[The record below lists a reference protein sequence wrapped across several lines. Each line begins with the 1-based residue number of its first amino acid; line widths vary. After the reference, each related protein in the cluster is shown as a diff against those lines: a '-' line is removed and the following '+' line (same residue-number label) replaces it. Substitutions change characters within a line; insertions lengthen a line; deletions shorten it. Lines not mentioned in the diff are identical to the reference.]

1 MKEAMVVEDSE
12 VSKAD
17 TMTAARLATP
27 AVVSATWQRTVVK
40 DKSATTVVVWATSAE
55 TATKLLRLKSATDA
69 NSPATSP
76 VIVPMN
82 PSRPLK
88 F

>member
-1 MKEAMVVEDSE
+1 MVEEDS
-12 VSKAD
+12 VVNKVD

-27 AVVSATWQRTVVK
+27 AVVSATWQRTAVK
-40 DKSATTVVVWATSAE
+40 AKSATTVVAWDMSAE
-55 TATKLLRLKSATDA
+55 TATKLLKPKSATDA

-76 VIVPMN
+76 VTAPMN
-82 PSRPLK
+82 PSRPIK